1 LKLEVTVA
9 KFSLKVSVINSY
21 YAIKPPSKQFASS
34 ECNEKKERKER
45 KVGEKVLVCDLNRN

>member
-1 LKLEVTVA
+1 M
-9 KFSLKVSVINSY
+9 
-21 YAIKPPSKQFASS
+21 PPSKQFASS